1 MSRSAPRPLSRAL
14 EGFTATLAPAST
26 LARVQECWEVVV
38 GSAIAA
44 AARPVGERD
53 GVLSVCCDAA
63 VWSQELDLM
72 APELPR
78 PLEQRSRATSY
89 CTRCAAAQTEISGL
103 FSLLFSGIS
112 AFSGARKG
120 DRL

>member
-1 MSRSAPRPLSRAL
+1 VSRPAPRPLSRAL

-26 LARVQECWEVVV
+26 LARVQECWEVVL

-53 GVLSVCCDAA
+53 GVLSVRCTAA

-72 APELPR
+72 APELLAR
-78 PLEQRSRATSY
+78 LNSALGDELLHKL
-89 CTRCAAAQTEISGL
+89 RCRT
-103 FSLLFSGIS
+103 
-112 AFSGARKG
+112 
-120 DRL
+120 D